1 MKFARRE
8 GAQLFLVTLHH
19 SVRADMLEHSD
30 LVLDLPVRE
39 TLVAPA
45 DLVVREAAPTY
56 LSAYRAGLD

>member
-1 MKFARRE
+1 
-8 GAQLFLVTLHH
+8 
-19 SVRADMLEHSD
+19 MLEHSD
-30 LVLDLPVRE
+30 LVLDLPARE